1 MRSVAAGGD
10 ACQYRPGESRTACY
24 YCPAMISYPDALALI
39 DATVTPLEP
48 ESRALAR
55 LRGAATAAAV
65 TSRLDVPAFANAA
78 MDGFALRASDTRDAG
93 PDHPLVLDVVGVLA
107 AGDRP
112 GEPRPAGAA
121 IEIMTG
127 APMPEDCD
135 AVIPIERVT
144 TDTDGAGGV
153 TRIRVTEA
161 VEPGRNVRDAGEDF
175 RVAQAVLAD
184 GRLIEPHGIMALA
197 ATGTDQ
203 ATCRPPPRIA
213 VVTTGSEL
221 ADTGTPTSVGMIRN
235 SNGPYLDAFIEH
247 IGATRTGHLHAPDRP
262 ADLDGAIEQGRADA
276 DVLLTTGGV
285 SAGRYDLIPD
295 AIVRAGGE
303 IVFHK
308 VAIRPGKPLLFGRL
322 ADGTLMFGLPG
333 NPIAAAVGL
342 RFFVV
347 PALRR
352 LQGLPPEQSHAAVTE
367 ERIRKRAQLCFFG
380 KARAR
385 VDDEGRVHVRL
396 LPGQESFKIRP
407 LTGSN
412 CWAIV
417 PEGSAVVEPGELI
430 RVAPLYPTSFLQ

>member
-1 MRSVAAGGD
+1 
-10 ACQYRPGESRTACY
+10 
-24 YCPAMISYPDALALI
+24 MISYSRALALI
-39 DATVTPLEP
+39 DETVTPLDPEP
-48 ESRALAR
+48 RSLSQ
-55 LRGAATAAAV
+55 LGGAATAAAI
-65 TSRLDVPAFANAA
+65 TSRLDVPPFANAA
-78 MDGFALRASDTRDAG
+78 MDGFALRASDTRGAG
-93 PDHPLVLDVVGVLA
+93 PDQPLLLDVAGVLA

-112 GEPRPAGAA
+112 GEPPPAGTAV
-121 IEIMTG
+121 EIMTG
-127 APMPEDCD
+127 APMPRECD

-144 TDTDGAGGV
+144 TDPDDAGGV
-153 TRIRVTEA
+153 RSIRVTEA

-175 RVAQAVLAD
+175 RVEQTVLGD

-197 ATGTDQ
+197 TTGADR
-203 ATCRPPPRIA
+203 ATCRAPPRIA
-213 VVTTGSEL
+213 VITTGSEL
-221 ADTGTPTSVGMIRN
+221 ADSGMPTGVGMIRD

-247 IGATRTGHLHAPDRP
+247 IGANRSVRLHVPDRP
-262 ADLDGAIEQGRADA
+262 ADLDAAIEQGCTGA

-303 IVFHK
+303 VLFHK
-308 VAIRPGKPLLFGRL
+308 VAIRPGKPLLFARM

-352 LQGLPPEQSHAAVTE
+352 LQGLPAEQHHAAVTE

-385 VDDEGRVHVRL
+385 VDDEGRVRVRL
-396 LPGQESFKIRP
+396 RPGQESFKIRP
-407 LTGSN
+407 LTESN

-417 PEGSAVVEPGELI
+417 PAGPAVVESGQVI
-430 RVAPLYPTSFLQ
+430 QVAPLYPTGFLQD